1 MIQSIRT
8 INDLD
13 FHKYSINVL
22 RLICFVHILLPVV
35 LFYVNKINYSK
46 VSNIILALCGYGYTA
61 VRKN

>member
-1 MIQSIRT
+1 MIHGIIS

-13 FHKYSINVL
+13 FHKYSINIL

-35 LFYVNKINYSK
+35 IFYVNKINYSK
-46 VSNIILALCGYGYTA
+46 VSNNILALCGYTA